1 MKKNAIWFDEP
12 AKVWEEALP
21 IGNGTLG
28 GMIFG
33 GVKQERIQLNEDSL
47 WYGGASDRNNPDA
60 YMNLG
65 RIRELLLDGRPQEA
79 ERLAALALSGTPES
93 QRHYL
98 PLGDL
103 HLTFPGMSDDVESYW
118 RGLELEKGLVSTS
131 FNQGGITYRR
141 EVFASYPDSVIAI
154 RLEADQPKSITVD
167 IRLAGPR
174 RRHIDGVSHLGNGT
188 LGIFGQTGG
197 ENGIRYTASVKA
209 VAVGGS
215 VQTIGET
222 LVVEGADSLVI
233 LVTAAT
239 SFRYEEPALECQAR
253 LDRAFCNNFEVLSE
267 RHQKDYAVLFDR
279 VTLILGEADESLER
293 LPTNER
299 LYRVQQGGEDHALI
313 SLYFQFGRYLLIA
326 SSRPGALPANL
337 QGIWNDQLVP
347 PWDSKYTININTQ
360 MNYWPAEICNL
371 AECHEP
377 LFDLIERMREPGR
390 KTAREMYG
398 CDGFVAHH
406 NTDIWGD
413 TAPQDVYL
421 PATHWPMGA
430 AWLCLHLYEHY
441 LFNGDLVFL
450 EKAYETMKESAS
462 FFLDYLTELPD
473 GRLITNPSVSPEN
486 TYILPNGQSGTLCY
500 GPTMDNQILNHLFT
514 GCIEA
519 SLKLDRDCLFRER
532 LVAARDRLP
541 RTEIGKYG
549 QIKEWLEDYDEAE
562 PGHRHMSH
570 LFSLYPGDQI
580 SPTATPELSRAARV
594 TLERRLANGGGHTGW
609 SRAWLINFWARLGD
623 GETTY
628 QNILAILA
636 HSTLPNLFDNHPPFQ
651 IDGNFGATAGIAEL
665 LLQSHGEV
673 IHLLPALPSAW
684 REGRVT
690 GLRARGGYVV
700 DIEWFNDG
708 RFEAVIKS
716 KVIGVCHVQAFEII
730 SDVSI
735 NLAAIQLQTISNGKC
750 SLRVESG
757 GIYRII
763 GRYKS

>member
-1 MKKNAIWFDEP
+1 MKKNVIWFDEP

-118 RGLELEKGLVSTS
+118 RGLELDQGVVSNT
-131 FNQGGITYRR
+131 FEQGGITYQR
-141 EVFASYPDSVIAI
+141 EVFASFPDRVIAI
-154 RLEADQPKSITVD
+154 RLEANQPKSITVD

-174 RRHIDGVSHLGNGT
+174 NRHNDGVKRMGDGSI
-188 LGIFGQTGG
+188 GIFGQTGG
-197 ENGIRYTASVKA
+197 ENGVRYAAVVKA

-222 LVVEGADSLVI
+222 LVVEGADSIVI
-233 LVTAAT
+233 LITAAT
-239 SFRYEEPALECQAR
+239 SFRYEDPLSECQVR
-253 LDRAFCNNFEVLSE
+253 LDCAFGHSFEALRE
-267 RHQKDYAVLFDR
+267 RHQNDYAALFDR
-279 VTLILGEADESLER
+279 VTLRLGEVDNLLEQ

-299 LYRVQQGGEDHALI
+299 LKRVQQGGEDHGLV
-313 SLYFQFGRYLLIA
+313 SLYFQFGRYLLIS

-390 KTAREMYG
+390 NTAREMYG

-473 GRLITNPSVSPEN
+473 GRLVTSPSVSPEN

-500 GPTMDNQILNHLFT
+500 GPTMDSQILNHLFT

-519 SLKLDRDCLFRER
+519 SLKLERDSLFRER
-532 LVAARDRLP
+532 LVTAKARLP
-541 RTEIGKYG
+541 KTEIGKHG
-549 QIKEWLEDYDEAE
+549 QIMEWLEDYEEAE

-570 LFSLYPGDQI
+570 LFGLYPGDQI
-580 SPTATPELSRAARV
+580 TPTATPELSRAARV

-651 IDGNFGATAGIAEL
+651 IDGNFGATAGIAES
-665 LLQSHGEV
+665 LLQSHGDV

-708 RFEAVIKS
+708 RFEAVLKS
-716 KVIGVCHVQAFEII
+716 KAIGVCHVQAFEII

-735 NLAAIQLQTISNGKC
+735 NLAAIQLQTISNGTC

-763 GRYKS
+763 GRYMS